1 MDLFEIVK
9 RLDLAQYI
17 ESSCEG
23 KVRKV
28 GKDLFINPCQLPGC
42 GHRDC
47 FSIDREKQMFYCFS
61 CSRGGTVVDFEMLR
75 AGLSEPLEAARQI
88 ASKVGIDLEEIQ
100 GQKRDEPVAA
110 SFSKSKGSDKEKEEP
125 KPISIEVLSGYQPIP
140 EKVRKFLE
148 KERGWSREI
157 IKEYQVGYNERLK
170 RITIPIFDDQ
180 GQIRNV
186 RQYQPGAARNKMI
199 SFGRGYGQARLFPFS
214 ALQKAKPGGE
224 VVLCEGEP
232 DILCGLSQ
240 GFIAVTATAGAGT
253 WRTDWNRH
261 FKGLHVVIAFDND
274 PPGRSGAQ
282 KVGKALSGVA
292 GLVEVIQWPSFMKD
306 GQDLT
311 DWFVEYK
318 KTGEELLALPRKK
331 IDEDSGKKK
340 AENKAISNLVPDST
354 VYDFDSF
361 QVIGELEDCR
371 IIIESL
377 DIRKIHI
384 IPLKE
389 ITMEKCIQFGGEE
402 VHVRVERQMEAV
414 AAAIKDGNPL
424 RKLHFYDFRR
434 KLILQAR
441 GKQLGPLKW
450 IGQGV
455 YALRDNRLLIVNGNS
470 TFSWDENS
478 FSEFSGTFVENKIIS
493 RNAGRAWI
501 DSEKL
506 IEQVLKMNRER
517 AREIVDE
524 LIGLNQQWGFSGA
537 FDVALIAGFLL
548 AQIVQSVWDWRP
560 HLWVSGKHGSG
571 KTLLLTLF
579 EEIGGRLSQRFEGSS
594 TSEAGFRQ
602 SIEGDNCLASLDEF
616 ERSQSRVKIIE
627 YLRGAGRGGAG
638 AKGGSDQKPVKQEV
652 KHMVLLAS
660 IESGLSWAA
669 EKDRFILI
677 ETKKDSKRDPYLPS
691 IHEVESLRLRFF
703 AVALW
708 GALNARRRIQN
719 LVRIPGYDPRVV
731 QGYAVP
737 LAMVTLADDNP
748 QESLQRLLENV
759 LADRKESGQGLIQED
774 EDRLLDD
781 ILASTIRTDV
791 SEDAAHTLYGDRSM
805 AWLLLQSSSPVHKK
819 DLEAVGI
826 KKVGK
831 GIFLA
836 GDLIRRKL
844 LRDTVWRDMNI
855 TSILK
860 RMPGATHV
868 RRRLSGRLFWG
879 VLFSNMEDVMGARE
893 DQKDMLFTESPNIDG
908 TIEQ

>member
-17 ESSCEG
+17 ESACGGEM
-23 KVRKV
+23 RKV
-28 GKDLFINPCQLPGC
+28 GKDYFRSPCPLPGC
-42 GHRDC
+42 GHNDC
-47 FSIDREKQMFYCFS
+47 FSVNSEKQFFNCFS
-61 CSRGGTVVDFEMLR
+61 CGRGGTVIDFEMLR
-75 AGLSEPLEAARQI
+75 AGLSEPLEAAKEI
-88 ASKVGIDLEEIQ
+88 ARKAGLSLEEVQ
-100 GQKRDEPVAA
+100 GQEKGQRRATSSSKR
-110 SFSKSKGSDKEKEEP
+110 KGSKKEKEELKTIP
-125 KPISIEVLSGYQPIP
+125 IEVLEGHQLPG
-140 EKVRKFLE
+140 KVRKFLE
-148 KERGWSREI
+148 NKRGWSREI
-157 IKEYQVGYNERLK
+157 IKEYRIGYNERLK

-180 GQIRNV
+180 GQLRNV
-186 RQYQPGAARNKMI
+186 RQYRPKEARNKVV
-199 SFGRGYGQARLFPFS
+199 SFGRGYGQVRLFPLS
-214 ALQKAKPGGE
+214 VLQDVKEGAE
-224 VVLCEGEP
+224 ILLCEGEA
-232 DILCGLSQ
+232 DTLVGLSQ
-240 GFIAVTATAGAGT
+240 GLSCVTCTGGAGVWKT
-253 WRTDWNRH
+253 EWNKH

-274 PPGRSGAQ
+274 APGRRGAE

-292 GLVEVIQWPSFMKD
+292 GSISVIQWPDFMEE
-306 GQDLT
+306 GQDVT
-311 DWFVEYK
+311 DWFMTHG
-318 KTGEELLALPRKK
+318 KTADGLLALPRKK
-331 IDEDSGKKK
+331 IDKDSGKKK
-340 AENKAISNLVPDST
+340 AEKKAISNLVPDST

-389 ITMEKCIQFGGEE
+389 MTMEKCIQFGGEE

-434 KLILQAR
+434 NLILEAR
-441 GKQLGPLKW
+441 QKQLGPLRW

-455 YALRDNRLLIVNGNS
+455 YALRDNRLLIINGNS
-470 TFSWDENS
+470 AFFWDEES
-478 FSEFSGTFVENKIIS
+478 FSEFSGSFLENKIIS

-506 IEQVLKMNRER
+506 TEQVLKMDRER
-517 AREIVDE
+517 AREIIGE

-548 AQIVQSVWDWRP
+548 AQIVQSVWRWRA
-560 HLWVSGKHGSG
+560 HCWVSGAQGSG

-594 TSEAGFRQ
+594 TTEPGFRQ
-602 SIEGDNCLASLDEF
+602 SIEADNCLASLDEF
-616 ERSQSRVKIIE
+616 ERSPSRVKIID
-627 YLRGAGRGGAG
+627 YLRGAGRGGKG

-669 EKDRFILI
+669 EKARFILI
-677 ETKKDSKRDPYLPS
+677 ETKKDFKRDPHLPS
-691 IHEVESLRLRFF
+691 MQEIESLRLRFF

-708 GALNARRRIQN
+708 GALDARRRIQG
-719 LVRIPGYDPRVV
+719 LARIPGYDPRVV
-731 QGYAVP
+731 EAYAVP
-737 LAMVTLADDNP
+737 LSMVTLADDNP
-748 QESLQRLLENV
+748 QESLQKLLEDV
-759 LADRKESGQGLIQED
+759 LVDRKESGQGLIQED

-791 SEDAAHTLYGDRSM
+791 SEDPAHTLYGDRPM
-805 AWLLLQSSSPVHKK
+805 TWLLLQSSSPVHQK
-819 DLEAVGI
+819 DLETVGI

-879 VLFSNMEDVMGARE
+879 VLLSNMEDVMGARE